1 MESQTERPKYSGY
14 GYHGGG
20 RKKLSE
26 SGRKSFAVSLQ
37 QEQIDF
43 IKKLAEEKRMS
54 YSQLILAA
62 VNYYKENN

>member
-1 MESQTERPKYSGY
+1 MESQTEKPKYSGY